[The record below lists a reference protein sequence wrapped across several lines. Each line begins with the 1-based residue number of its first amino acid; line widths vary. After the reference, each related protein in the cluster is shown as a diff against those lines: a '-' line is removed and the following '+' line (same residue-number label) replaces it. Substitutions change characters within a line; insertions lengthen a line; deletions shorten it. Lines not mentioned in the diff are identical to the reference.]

1 MYRKDIEMQD
11 IFYGERYGLR
21 TRISPGREK
30 MEYFIKMIYIFFIIF
45 SLGSY
50 PLYITIYLFTFYL
63 TSYFSLSY
71 LPYYTHSHPYPHT
84 IPYYT
89 TILYQPLYYTNHYI
103 IPTTTL
109 YYYHHP
115 TNPTN
120 PTHINNP
127 REVINRVDNFTV

>member
-11 IFYGERYGLR
+11 IFYGEIYGLR

-45 SLGSY
+45 ILGSY

-71 LPYYTHSHPYPHT
+71 LLYYTHSHSYPHT

-89 TILYQPLYYTNHYI
+89 TNYHHTIL
-103 IPTTTL
+103 PTTTL
-109 YYYHHP
+109 YLLPPHQP
-115 TNPTN
+115 NPYQQ
-120 PTHINNP
+120 PP
-127 REVINRVDNFTV
+127 WSYQQSW